1 MKLSSLHTKRPFDS
15 LLAVGP
21 LEFGH
26 GGPFST
32 TQDAERKSKREP
44 VEPHRS
50 PSLRPSSALR
60 AVRRLIGVVEPPS
73 ARASK
78 NQGLPYGQA
87 GQSLIETALIL
98 PLLLL
103 LAFDAINFGYFFYSA
118 VNVASAPR
126 EGVEW
131 SIQGPSTPSNNA
143 NYAPAGPATDPT
155 SVSSLTYEDMR
166 GALPAF
172 ANSRIQVCTQ
182 SLGINPSGANTSSQV
197 PNCCVSTSSSGTC
210 TPGGSYTPTPDPEAP
225 VFVLQRVDV
234 VYQITPIIP
243 QFSIPTGGGGRIN
256 LSLLPNLAIHRQVSM
271 RGM

>member
-50 PSLRPSSALR
+50 PSLSPSSALR

-103 LAFDAINFGYFFYSA
+103 LAFDAINFGYFFYTA

-131 SIQGPSTPSNNA
+131 SILGSSTPSNLVLA
-143 NYAPAGPATDPT
+143 SAGPATNIHT
-155 SVSSLTYEDMR
+155 VSFLTYEDLR
-166 GALPAF
+166 GALPSSSTA
-172 ANSRIQVCTQ
+172 SVQVC
-182 SLGINPSGANTSSQV
+182 SPSIIVSGIGVNGTGANQKS
-197 PNCCVSTSSSGTC
+197 NCAQYI
-210 TPGGSYTPTPDPEAP
+210 GGPPIPAASLNNPDADPEAP
-225 VFVLQRVDV
+225 NFVLNRVDV
-234 VYQITPIIP
+234 VYQAKPLIP
-243 QFSIPTGGGGRIN
+243 QFSMPVPGGVIN
-256 LSLLPNLAIHRQVSM
+256 LSILPNLQLHRQVSM
-271 RGM
+271 RAMN